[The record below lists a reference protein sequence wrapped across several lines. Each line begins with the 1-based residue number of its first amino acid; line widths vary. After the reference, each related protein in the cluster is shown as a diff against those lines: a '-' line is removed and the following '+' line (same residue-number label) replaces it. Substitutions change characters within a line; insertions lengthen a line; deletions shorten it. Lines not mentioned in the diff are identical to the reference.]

1 VTSTVEIVEGCA
13 FDAWPAAE
21 VVDLGGWRLRFTQG
35 VTRRGNSTWPGGA
48 PISDREAE
56 ARIDR
61 VEERYAARELPSV
74 FQLTPLAMPVA
85 LDRLLEK
92 RGYVLDAPTSV
103 HVARAED
110 LARPSRDDVRVTVS
124 ATLTEAWFD
133 ISARRGRFAAVTG
146 IYEGLLARIG
156 GRARY
161 ALAQIRGTPCAVG
174 LGVMHQGWLG
184 IFSMLT
190 LPELRGHGA
199 GRAVLSALARG
210 ALEEGAEQLYLQVE
224 QSNEPALA
232 LYRSASFRE
241 LYAYHYRARK

>member
-92 RGYVLDAPTSV
+92 RGYVSTPRRLSMSPAP
-103 HVARAED
+103 R
-110 LARPSRDDVRVTVS
+110 
-124 ATLTEAWFD
+124 
-133 ISARRGRFAAVTG
+133 ISRGRAATTFG
-146 IYEGLLARIG
+146 
-156 GRARY
+156 
-161 ALAQIRGTPCAVG
+161 
-174 LGVMHQGWLG
+174 
-184 IFSMLT
+184 
-190 LPELRGHGA
+190 
-199 GRAVLSALARG
+199 
-210 ALEEGAEQLYLQVE
+210 
-224 QSNEPALA
+224 
-232 LYRSASFRE
+232 
-241 LYAYHYRARK
+241 